1 MTGYPALSLALLQ
14 GLIAAAI
21 ACVPPLILAFG
32 GRLKI
37 FASDAVMIVLT
48 LLGATVVTTAAFF
61 PFEGDWADTAF
72 GPIVALRP
80 MIVGGAWLVLGMVVT
95 HWHGLV
101 RMRPSD
107 VAHRLGSVFVFGALW
122 GVLWALSGW
131 FLDVIGMV
139 SDG

>member
-21 ACVPPLILAFG
+21 AGVLPLGLAFG

-37 FASDAVMIVLT
+37 FASDLVLMVVALIV
-48 LLGATVVTTAAFF
+48 GAIVTTAAFF
-61 PFEGDWADTAF
+61 PFEGDWADSAF

-95 HWHGLV
+95 HWHGLL
-101 RMRPSD
+101 RMRFAE
-107 VAHRLGSVFVFGALW
+107 VAHRLGSVFAFGALW
-122 GVLWALSGW
+122 GVLWSLSGW
-131 FLDVIGMV
+131 VLDMIGMANN
-139 SDG
+139 G